1 MLGRVD
7 YAPKHRRLWL
17 LYLVVSAVVAV
28 AGILVG
34 LRAAFAE
41 GGLWRQVLAAIV
53 SVLYLVPL
61 YGYVQQKRIS
71 PRWLWWAVLV
81 VAGTLIVT
89 GVVISGYFAVFTGD
103 LVPILGI
110 FVIAASLAP
119 NLFAIHQY
127 VRNRR
132 IWNAT

>member
-1 MLGRVD
+1 
-7 YAPKHRRLWL
+7 LWL
-17 LYLVVSAVVAV
+17 LYLVISAVVAA

-34 LRAAFAE
+34 LRTAFAE
-41 GGLWRQVLAAIV
+41 GGLWRQVFGAIV
-53 SVLYLVPL
+53 SVLYLIPL
-61 YGYVQQKRIS
+61 YGYVQQKRIT

-81 VAGTLIVT
+81 VAGTVIVA
-89 GVVISGYFAVFTGD
+89 GIVVSGYFAVLTGD
-103 LVPILGI
+103 LVLSLGI

-127 VRNRR
+127 VRNPR